1 MDAAQTAIDLLQ
13 QFFDALG
20 GGKTILLGIT
30 TLLSQAFNQ
39 NIARNIN
46 DAIANRNL
54 AKIREQNIAT
64 VSDTLDRAGIDRTQG
79 VGKYIA
85 DTADQAKLGAL
96 SDTQYDN
103 YMSNVKEL
111 EQSATALINAE
122 REMTKDFDSYNM
134 VMNKLGQRGSAA
146 TRSEEEGLNTTQGS
160 EDVASNS
167 KKKIQ
172 DFEIDLSDDI
182 EQAQKLEEALQEVR
196 KALDELHEASKK
208 GIDVDKAAEKAQEKA
223 KAAKE
228 VLKKIEDAAV
238 PRDENENRTIFEVGD
253 TSKEI
258 EMAIDS
264 IEALST
270 EVEEEARE
278 ADKQLGQVEERIRTI
293 HEEAVKFSSDPK
305 ATQAMALAGDQKL
318 TSDQTAISSFEARK
332 KRAEDIAAGSA
343 QSIIDQQQI
352 KDVLDF
358 VQGIQ
363 ELTVAWQAFQNLGEL

>member
-1 MDAAQTAIDLLQ
+1 MDAAQGAIDLLQ

-64 VSDTLDRAGIDRTQG
+64 VSDTLDKVGIDRTQG

-96 SDTQYDN
+96 SDAQYDN
-103 YMSNVKEL
+103 YMGNVKEL
-111 EQSATALINAE
+111 EESATALINAE
-122 REMTKDFDSYNM
+122 REMTKNFDSYNM
-134 VMNKLGQRGSAA
+134 VMNKLGHRGDAA
-146 TRSEEEGLNTTQGS
+146 FRSEEGLNTSAGS

-167 KKKIQ
+167 KKKIRE
-172 DFEIDLSDDI
+172 FEIDFSDDI
-182 EQAQKLEEALQEVR
+182 KQAQKLEEALQEVR
-196 KALDELHEASKK
+196 KALDELHEANKE
-208 GIDVDKAAEKAQEKA
+208 GVGADKAVEKVQEKA
-223 KAAKE
+223 EAAKE
-228 VLKKIEDAAV
+228 ILDKIKKDGLLREED
-238 PRDENENRTIFEVGD
+238 DNRTIFEVGD
-253 TSKEI
+253 TPKEI
-258 EMAIDS
+258 ETAIDS

-270 EVEEEARE
+270 EVEEDARE
-278 ADKQLGQVEERIRTI
+278 ADRQLGQVEERIRTI

-305 ATQAMALAGDQKL
+305 ATQAMALTGDQKL
-318 TSDQTAISSFEARK
+318 VGDQTAISGLEARK
-332 KRAEDIAAGSA
+332 KRAEDIASGSA

-363 ELTVAWQAFQNLGEL
+363 ELTMA

>member
-1 MDAAQTAIDLLQ
+1 MDTAQGAIDLLQ

-96 SDTQYDN
+96 SDAQYDN

-122 REMTKDFDSYNM
+122 REMTRDFDSYNM
-134 VMNKLGQRGSAA
+134 VMNKLGHKGGAA
-146 TRSEEEGLNTTQGS
+146 FRSEEGLNTSAGS
-160 EDVASNS
+160 EDVASQS
-167 KKKIQ
+167 KKKTQ
-172 DFEIDLSDDI
+172 DFELDFSEDI
-182 EQAQKLEEALQEVR
+182 EQAQKLEKQLQEVR
-196 KALDELHEASKK
+196 KALDELHEANKK
-208 GIDVDKAAEKAQEKA
+208 GTGADEAIKKVREEAE
-223 KAAKE
+223 AAKGILE
-228 VLKKIEDAAV
+228 KIKKDGASLKEED
-238 PRDENENRTIFEVGD
+238 DNRSIFEVGD
-253 TSKEI
+253 TPKEI
-258 EMAIDS
+258 ETAIDS

-278 ADKQLGQVEERIRTI
+278 ADRQLGQVEERIRTI
-293 HEEAVKFSSDPK
+293 HKEAVNFSSDPK
-305 ATQAMALAGDQKL
+305 ATQAMALTGDQKL
-318 TSDQTAISSFEARK
+318 AGDQTVISGLEARK
-332 KRAEDIAAGSA
+332 KAAEDMAAGSA
-343 QSIIDQQQI
+343 QSIINQQQI

-363 ELTVAWQAFQNLGEL
+363 ELTVA

>member
-1 MDAAQTAIDLLQ
+1 MDAAQGAIDLLQ
-13 QFFDALG
+13 EFFDALG

-64 VSDTLDRAGIDRTQG
+64 VSDTLDKAGIDRTQG

-96 SDTQYDN
+96 SDAQYDN

-122 REMTKDFDSYNM
+122 HEMTKDFDSYNM
-134 VMNKLGQRGSAA
+134 VMNKLGQKGTAA
-146 TRSEEEGLNTTQGS
+146 FRSEEGLNTSQGS
-160 EDVASNS
+160 QEVAFNS

-172 DFEIDLSDDI
+172 DFEIDFSDDI
-182 EQAQKLEEALQEVR
+182 KQAQELEKQLQEVR
-196 KALDELHEASKK
+196 KALDELHKANKK
-208 GIDVDKAAEKAQEKA
+208 GIGTDETIEKVQEKA
-223 KAAKE
+223 KKVKE
-228 VLKKIEDAAV
+228 TLENLERDAAV
-238 PRDENENRTIFEVGD
+238 RDRNENRTIFEVGD
-253 TSKEI
+253 TPKEI
-258 EMAIDS
+258 ETAIDS

-270 EVEEEARE
+270 GVEEEARE
-278 ADKQLGQVEERIRTI
+278 ADKQLGQVEERIRAI

-305 ATQAMALAGDQKL
+305 ATQAMVLTGDQKL
-318 TSDQTAISSFEARK
+318 VGDQTVISGLEARK

-363 ELTVAWQAFQNLGEL
+363 ELTVA

>member
-1 MDAAQTAIDLLQ
+1 MDAAQGAIDLLQ

-96 SDTQYDN
+96 SDAQYDN
-103 YMSNVKEL
+103 YMNNVKEL
-111 EQSATALINAE
+111 EQSTTALINAE
-122 REMTKDFDSYNM
+122 HEMTKDFDSYNM
-134 VMNKLGQRGSAA
+134 VMNKLGQKGTAA
-146 TRSEEEGLNTTQGS
+146 TRSEEGLNTSQGS

-172 DFEIDLSDDI
+172 DFEIDFSDDI
-182 EQAQKLEEALQEVR
+182 KQAQELEKQLQEVR
-196 KALDELHEASKK
+196 KALDELHEANKK
-208 GIDVDKAAEKAQEKA
+208 GIGTDEAVEKVQEKA
-223 KAAKE
+223 KEVKKTLKDIEEAA
-228 VLKKIEDAAV
+228 AA
-238 PRDENENRTIFEVGD
+238 RDRNENRTIFEVGD
-253 TSKEI
+253 TPKEI
-258 EMAIDS
+258 ETVIDS

-293 HEEAVKFSSDPK
+293 HKEAVNLSSDPK
-305 ATQAMALAGDQKL
+305 ATQAIALAGDQKL
-318 TSDQTAISSFEARK
+318 ASDQTVISGLEARK

-343 QSIIDQQQI
+343 QSIINQQQI